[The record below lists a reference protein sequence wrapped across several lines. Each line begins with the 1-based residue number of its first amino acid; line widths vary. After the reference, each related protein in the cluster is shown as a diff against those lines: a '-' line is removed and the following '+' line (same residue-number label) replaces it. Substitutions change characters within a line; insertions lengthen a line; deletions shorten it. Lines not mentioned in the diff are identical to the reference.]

1 MWIDSHCHLSDPK
14 IDLDTAIKAD
24 GVSHLVNIACE
35 RQDWQQA
42 CDVAAKYEN
51 ISASIGV
58 HPHVASEGVGDL
70 VSYLDKP
77 GVVAVGECGLD
88 YYYDNSPRD
97 MQRSVFAEQIGIAH
111 ENNLPL
117 VIHTRSAWDETFE
130 VLGSEGWPTKTV
142 IHCFTGGPEE
152 AEKCLE
158 QGAHISFSGIV
169 TFPSA
174 ADDVAAAAR
183 IVPDEKILIETDS
196 PYLAPVPHR
205 GETNVPARVA
215 VVGEFIANLRE
226 QDVAEFAALTT
237 ENSRAFFSLQ

>member
-14 IDLDTAIKAD
+14 IDFDTAIEAQ
-24 GVSHLVNIACE
+24 GVEHLVNIACE
-35 RQDWQQA
+35 AKDWDKA
-42 CDVAAKYEN
+42 CEVAAKYAN

-58 HPHVASEGVGDL
+58 HPHNASEGVANL
-70 VSYLDKP
+70 VDYLEKP

-88 YYYDNSPRD
+88 YHYDNSPRD
-97 MQRSVFAEQIGIAH
+97 IQREVFAQQIRIAH
-111 ENNLPL
+111 EHELPL

-130 VLGSEGWPTKTV
+130 VLGSEGWPTNTV
-142 IHCFTGGPEE
+142 IHCFTGGTTE
-152 AEKCLE
+152 AKKCLE

-174 ADDVAAAAR
+174 ADDVATAAK
-183 IVPDEKILIETDS
+183 IVPDERILIETDS

-215 VVGEFIANLRE
+215 VVGEFIAGLRG
-226 QDVAEFAALTT
+226 QPTQEFAELTT
-237 ENSRAFFSLQ
+237 KNAKAFFGLT